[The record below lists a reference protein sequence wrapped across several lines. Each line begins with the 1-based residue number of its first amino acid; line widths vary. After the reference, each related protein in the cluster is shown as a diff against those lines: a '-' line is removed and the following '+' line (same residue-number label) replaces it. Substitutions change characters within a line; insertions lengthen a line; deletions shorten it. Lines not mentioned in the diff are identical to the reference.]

1 MKTLVFVLALVAS
14 VCFFAPV
21 ADACPV
27 AVAGVTTFAQPVV
40 VQNHCA
46 VQAFAVPSVA
56 VLATPVVVQQH
67 GVVVQQVVKQRNVRV
82 RSRTVTRVR

>member
-1 MKTLVFVLALVAS
+1 MKSLLFVLALVAS
-14 VCFFAPV
+14 ICFFAPV

-27 AVAGVTTFAQPVV
+27 AVAQS
-40 VQNHCA
+40 HCA
-46 VQAFAVPSVA
+46 VQSFAVPSVA

-67 GVVVQQVVKQRNVRV
+67 GVVVQQVKQRNVRV